1 MIAVSPNREKSLI
14 EMKSYNEPPVQ
25 PVTNKESTP
34 KRNGNE
40 TTRTAATAKATGKS
54 GQARLK
60 LISKTRKLRKI
71 DLRELVIARFGY
83 VAATSQNEQ
92 LSKKLNM
99 EIENAQ

>member
-1 MIAVSPNREKSLI
+1 MIVVSPNREKNLT
-14 EMKSYNEPPVQ
+14 EMKPYNEPHVQ

-34 KRNGNE
+34 KRNGNG

-71 DLRELVIARFGY
+71 DLHELVIARFGY
-83 VAATSQNEQ
+83 VASTSQNEQ
-92 LSKKLNM
+92 LARKLKR
-99 EIENAQ
+99 EL